1 MGNEEILQQTFVG
14 MFRTLYPS
22 CVLNLSLNGI
32 SLNGLPTL
40 NKAQLIAQAKRQ
52 GMEVGM
58 PDLSIYLPKGV
69 VLNLEFKRPNGG
81 VQSPDQ
87 KLIESKLKAL
97 GHNYHLVRSIEE
109 VFELISLNTL
119 ADFRHTQFDNLEIP
133 NDGNLLT
140 DQFLHWSKGTTLI
153 EVQTKLK
160 QLYHIVRTQN
170 SLNDQ
175 HTATAKPNSRVHIV

>member
-1 MGNEEILQQTFVG
+1 MSNSESILQQTCVS
-14 MFRTLYPS
+14 MLRTLYPDL
-22 CVLNLSLNGI
+22 VLNLSLNGI
-32 SLNGLPTL
+32 SLNGLSATQ
-40 NKAQLIAQAKRQ
+40 KAQLIAQAKRQ
-52 GMEVGM
+52 GMENGIQ
-58 PDLSIYLPKGV
+58 DLTIYLPEGK

-119 ADFRHTQFDNLEIP
+119 ADFRHTQFGNLEIP
-133 NDGNLLT
+133 NDGNILT
-140 DQFLHWSKGTTLI
+140 DQFLHWPNDTALI

-160 QLYHIVRTQN
+160 ELYHIV
-170 SLNDQ
+170 
-175 HTATAKPNSRVHIV
+175 